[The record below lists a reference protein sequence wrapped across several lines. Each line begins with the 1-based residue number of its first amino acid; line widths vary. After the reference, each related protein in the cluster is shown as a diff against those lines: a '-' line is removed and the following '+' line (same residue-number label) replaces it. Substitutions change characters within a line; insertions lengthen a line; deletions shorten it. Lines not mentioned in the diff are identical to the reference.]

1 MLGTVSGAG
10 DSEINKKLKDAWFR
24 LREGRQHTP
33 LKQNGCGFTSHVVVG
48 GSPNDQWRERKSPIK
63 TALGEGRIVPDTGI
77 PADGRCFC

>member
-48 GSPNDQWRERKSPIK
+48 GSPNDQ
-63 TALGEGRIVPDTGI
+63 
-77 PADGRCFC
+77 